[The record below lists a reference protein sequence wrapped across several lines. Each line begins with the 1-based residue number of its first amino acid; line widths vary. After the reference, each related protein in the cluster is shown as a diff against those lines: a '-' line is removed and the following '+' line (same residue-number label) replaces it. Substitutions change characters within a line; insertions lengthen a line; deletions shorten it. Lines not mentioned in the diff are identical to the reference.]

1 MSALVRSE
9 LLKIRSTRMWWGL
22 LGGALAFVALNVVAQ
37 ALAPATEGVPA
48 LGDPQGVRNVWA
60 SAGSAGTVFALV
72 LGILGMTTEYRHR
85 TLSATFLVT
94 PRRSPVVVAKML
106 AHALAGFGLGLA
118 CCALTAAL
126 AIPLLAAKDAASI
139 STSTILSVLAGALL
153 ATTLYAVM
161 GVAVGALV
169 PNQVA
174 ALIGAL
180 VWLLAHRG
188 APRRVPP
195 RRRPLAAR
203 RGVER
208 GPAGQQLRGRPAG
221 AVGRSRPA
229 DRLRAGLRRHRDA
242 DDASARRHVT
252 DGQPRVGQLAEV
264 GLG

>member
-1 MSALVRSE
+1 MIGLVRSE

-48 LGDPQGVRNVWA
+48 LADAQGVRNIWA
-60 SAGSAGTVFALV
+60 SAGSGGTVFALV

-106 AHALAGFGLGLA
+106 AHALAGFALGLA
-118 CCALTAAL
+118 CCTLTAVL
-126 AIPLLAAKDAASI
+126 AIPLLAAKNAASV

-169 PNQVA
+169 PNQIA

-180 VWLLAHRG
+180 VWLLLIEALLVAFLPEVGRWLPGG
-188 APRRVPP
+188 AASAVLQASSFGGDL
-195 RRRPLAAR
+195 LA
-203 RGVER
+203 
-208 GPAGQQLRGRPAG
+208 PWAG
-221 AVGRSRPA
+221 AALLFAYALAFAAIATRTT
-229 DRLRAGLRRHRDA
+229 LRRDL
-242 DDASARRHVT
+242 T
-252 DGQPRVGQLAEV
+252 
-264 GLG
+264 